1 MPRKDRRIKPQK
13 ITSDGTQSTNPNTL
27 KSGKI
32 VPSILDDVYDAIPD
46 MVDSIMAKI
55 DESNDNSLDQG
66 NATGCQ
72 SKLEKEVSSIKNDV
86 ESIKF
91 DVVEILRQLPP
102 REKRKP
108 DFLGDVLNNIFSG
121 KMDFSDENVT
131 FGGAPGNTKYCGTS
145 YQTVPNTGWTTSIGK
160 IEEASDSDSDSDS
173 VTNDISDSDSD
184 LD

>member
-1 MPRKDRRIKPQK
+1 MPRKDRRSKHQNLSSGPSPD
-13 ITSDGTQSTNPNTL
+13 TS
-27 KSGKI
+27 KSEKTAS
-32 VPSILDDVYDAIPD
+32 SILDDVHDAIPD

-55 DESNDNSLDQG
+55 DESDDKSL
-66 NATGCQ
+66 NLRSNQ
-72 SKLEKEVSSIKNDV
+72 SKLEKEVSSIKDDV

-121 KMDFSDENVT
+121 KMNISDENIT
-131 FGGAPGNTKYCGTS
+131 FGGAPGAR
-145 YQTVPNTGWTTSIGK
+145 YQTVPNTRWNTSISK
-160 IEEASDSDSDSDS
+160 IEEASDTDADD
-173 VTNDISDSDSD
+173 VTDTGADDVTDTGADDVTDTDSD